1 MTERLYK
8 RTPLIESVP
17 ISKRSGVGVLMKLEN
32 AQPTTTFKIRGISN
46 LILKVLNKF
55 KTYKETKDRHMLYIV
70 EYTIRHLQ
78 DFSTV

>member
-55 KTYKETKDRHMLYIV
+55 KTYKETKDRHML
-70 EYTIRHLQ
+70 
-78 DFSTV
+78 